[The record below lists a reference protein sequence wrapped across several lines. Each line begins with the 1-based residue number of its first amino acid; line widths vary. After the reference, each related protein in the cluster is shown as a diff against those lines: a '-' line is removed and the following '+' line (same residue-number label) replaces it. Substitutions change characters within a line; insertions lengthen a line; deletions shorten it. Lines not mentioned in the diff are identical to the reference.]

1 MSVPKSIAFIKLFV
15 FINGAAICALEITS
29 SRVLAPYFGT
39 SLPVWGSVMGVT
51 MIALAI
57 GYSWGGRIAD
67 KRPNLSALGYLTL
80 IAGILA
86 TFSPLLAKVVLATTF
101 NSLIDTNLIIIIGS
115 LIGMTLLFALPIM
128 IMGMVSPYAVR
139 IASSNIIDIG
149 QTAGSL
155 YSIATIGSIFGIFLP
170 SFIMVPL
177 LGSRITIVIFAT
189 LEILISILAIRQAK
203 FLLLLT
209 VPLLAA
215 LDNQYIYPDS
225 IVELETPYQY
235 VRVLKSNGV
244 YKMKFNEGTGTQS
257 IFDTSRSLST
267 NQYWD
272 YAEIFPYFQPQKTT
286 QNMLILGV
294 AGATIATNIR
304 DHVDDIKVNITGI
317 EIDPQVM
324 NLAKKYFDA
333 NQKALN
339 YQIADGR
346 VGVNQLDKKFD
357 MIYVDAYT
365 QQLYIPPHLATY
377 EFFKEA
383 KQKLQS
389 DGFLIANVNSISKTG
404 PLLEAIATTMD
415 AVFNTVWIIP
425 IPDSYNYLVLASDN
439 RNLMNNYRAPDKFS
453 EFSQIV
459 KNDSWVFSGN
469 GLLLTDDH
477 APLEFLTDWE
487 IYQGI
492 KGM

>member
-1 MSVPKSIAFIKLFV
+1 MSAPKSIFFLKLFV
-15 FINGAAICALEITS
+15 IINGAAICALEITS

-39 SLPVWGSVMGVT
+39 SLPVWGSVIGIT
-51 MIALAI
+51 MIALAV
-57 GYSWGGRIAD
+57 GYSWGGRMAD
-67 KRPNLSALGYLTL
+67 RRPSLSALGYLTL
-80 IAGILA
+80 TAGILA

-101 NSLIDTNLIIIIGS
+101 NSLTNTDFIIIVGS
-115 LIGMTLLFALPIM
+115 LIGMILLFALPIM

-139 IASSNIIDIG
+139 IASNKIADIG

-177 LGSRITIVIFAT
+177 LGSRMTIVIFAT
-189 LEILISILAIRQAK
+189 LEILISILAIRRAK
-203 FLLLLT
+203 FLLLLL

-235 VRVLKSNGV
+235 VRILKSNGV

-267 NQYWD
+267 NLYWD
-272 YAEIFPYFQPQKTT
+272 FAEIFPYFQPQKNN
-286 QNMLILGV
+286 QAMLILGV

-317 EIDPQVM
+317 EIDRKVM
-324 NLAKKYFDA
+324 NLAKKYFQAD
-333 NQKALN
+333 QQALN

-346 VGVNQLDKKFD
+346 VGLNQSDKKFD

-383 KQKLQS
+383 KRKLQP
-389 DGFLIANVNSISKTG
+389 DGFLVANVNSISKIG

-415 AVFNTVWIIP
+415 AVFNQVWIIP
-425 IPDSYNYLVLASDN
+425 IPESYNYLVLATDN
-439 RNLMNNYRAPDKFS
+439 WNLMDNYQAPEKFA
-453 EFSQIV
+453 EFSSIV
-459 KNDSWVFSGN
+459 KNNAWLYSGN
-469 GLLLTDDH
+469 GLLLTDDR

-487 IYQGI
+487 IYQKI
-492 KGM
+492 EEM